1 MKKGEVEEVIRMI
14 KESNIDVKT
23 LIEEP
28 KNFSQNPIFSACI
41 VADHEKAFRMVKA
54 LSDLG
59 CDPRFNDSLK
69 QTPLFYASRDGNN
82 QIINFIV
89 NEMHE
94 DVNK

>member
-1 MKKGEVEEVIRMI
+1 MI
-14 KESNIDVKT
+14 KDSNIDVKQ
-23 LIEEP
+23 LIDEP
-28 KNFSQNPIFSACI
+28 KNFSQNPIFAACI
-41 VADHEKAFRMVKA
+41 ASSHENGYRMVKA

-59 CDPRFNDSLK
+59 CDPLFNDSLK

-89 NEMHE
+89 NERHE